1 MSHNRNPDW
10 LSQLLS
16 SGFVFSENETQL
28 EFKFKTLNSIMMVA
42 IVFAFLFA
50 LLHDLQFIDMG
61 PIHSKVDYVYSATTA
76 VLLII
81 LRKSKTYYT
90 LIASLFMLV
99 SLATFVSALNFVLN
113 DEFRVIWF
121 YFVIYVTYVLL
132 GTRAGMSMTLASIA
146 AIIISNSIHDLHI
159 SETAT
164 VTAILGLLVASLLSR
179 IYTLQMSRYEKQLE
193 TNINTLDKALD
204 KAQEASKAKSLFLAN
219 MSHEIRTPLNGVLGM
234 AQVMRGTTLD
244 EQQRYYIDTISRS
257 GKNLLFLLDELLD
270 LSKIESGKVI
280 LEPTTFSTQE
290 WITDIQDVVEPLFE
304 ETDVVFETE
313 LNDDIPL
320 YLKGDATR
328 LLQIV
333 VNLVNNAAKY
343 TNQGEVKLSIGGHSD
358 SHKQFELQVS
368 VKDTGIGIEA
378 DKVDQIFESFQQLES
393 DRISNKGV
401 GLGLA
406 ICKKLSDAMTGHL
419 QVESIRGKGS
429 HFSFS
434 VNLQIIEKEVSRKKP
449 AVSYQNN
456 KTLNILLVDDDRINR
471 LAVSSLLKQ
480 NGHNVIEASNGEE
493 AIDKL
498 PTGDYDAIL
507 MDVHM
512 PVMDGIT
519 ATRKIRSNGN
529 DKTVIIGLTASVMND
544 EIKSYLDS
552 GMNAVVEKPV
562 VIEKLLNTIHEFL

>member
-1 MSHNRNPDW
+1 MP
-10 LSQLLS
+10 
-16 SGFVFSENETQL
+16 
-28 EFKFKTLNSIMMVA
+28 A
-42 IVFAFLFA
+42 
-50 LLHDLQFIDMG
+50 
-61 PIHSKVDYVYSATTA
+61 P
-76 VLLII
+76 
-81 LRKSKTYYT
+81 
-90 LIASLFMLV
+90 SL
-99 SLATFVSALNFVLN
+99 
-113 DEFRVIWF
+113 
-121 YFVIYVTYVLL
+121 
-132 GTRAGMSMTLASIA
+132 SMTLASIA